1 MRAYVRVGQLTE
13 EEYQELKRW
22 ERSRK
27 LAVDKVKRA
36 RGAALESGSHPVE
49 IAYWAC
55 PLPWLHGTERCCR
68 CIDDT
73 EYT

>member
-1 MRAYVRVGQLTE
+1 MRAYVSVGQLTE

-36 RGAALESGSHPVE
+36 RGAALESGPHPVE
-49 IAYWAC
+49 IA
-55 PLPWLHGTERCCR
+55 
-68 CIDDT
+68 
-73 EYT
+73 